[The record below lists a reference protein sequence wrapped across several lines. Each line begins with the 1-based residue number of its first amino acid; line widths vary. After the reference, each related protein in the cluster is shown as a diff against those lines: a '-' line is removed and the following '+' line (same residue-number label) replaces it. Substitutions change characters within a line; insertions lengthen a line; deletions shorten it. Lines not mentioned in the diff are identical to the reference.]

1 MTEWGVERWISVGS
15 IHVGTSRMV
24 SSHGLICH
32 WEEESAGPEPCA
44 ILFVRVAVGVLVGG
58 ENLAYPHV
66 TIAQQV
72 ETEQLFD
79 PLVFVL
85 PKESRDEKG
94 CDVLIHAVQH
104 HGWQRGIPRQDPR
117 GAPRGGER
125 DLVLVE
131 CRDVALV
138 EAVEPVEVRGAA
150 SAVDHLG
157 FDR

>member
-1 MTEWGVERWISVGS
+1 
-15 IHVGTSRMV
+15 MV

-32 WEEESAGPEPCA
+32 WRGRVSGAY
-44 ILFVRVAVGVLVGG
+44 VAVGVLVR
-58 ENLAYPHV
+58 ENLTCPHV

-85 PKESRDEKG
+85 PEETRDEKG
-94 CDVLIHAVQH
+94 RDVLIHAVQH

-157 FDR
+157 LDR